1 MMGCSQEV
9 LTSNIGV
16 SNIVAIN
23 ITAMVSRYHDQ
34 PHHAY
39 GSDTASKISV
49 PRYPHE
55 KEKPSAYIK
64 PVTKMPVRID
74 F

>member
-9 LTSNIGV
+9 LTSNIGA
-16 SNIVAIN
+16 SNIVVAN
-23 ITAMVSRYHDQ
+23 DAMVSRYHDQ
-34 PHHAY
+34 PHHTY

-49 PRYPHE
+49 PRYPHV
-55 KEKPSAYIK
+55 KEKPSAYLK